1 MKGESVHWTVL
12 LGTVSLNELRI
23 PFFKYEVLIAT
34 QSKNDIIVR
43 ANLETF
49 KQNFLENISVKYHP
63 VIVPREI
70 SLALTK
76 S

>member
-1 MKGESVHWTVL
+1 MKGESVHWTGL

-23 PFFKYEVLIAT
+23 PFFEYEFLIAT

-49 KQNFLENISVKYHP
+49 KQYFLENIAVKYHP
-63 VIVPREI
+63 VIIPREI